1 MKKFSQEEIFAEFNF
16 ADEQLSVKKIA
27 LFDPISRPFWLF
39 FLRQK
44 KKSNFVEFNFADR
57 AKIREIKFCE
67 NFS

>member
-44 KKSNFVEFNFADR
+44 KKSNFVEF
-57 AKIREIKFCE
+57 
-67 NFS
+67 